1 MKQNSTQHGLT
12 VISLLIWVTILGL
25 GVLVGLK
32 VFPIYMESFKID
44 TAMKGVIREPSLS
57 EKTKQEIAKSLL
69 KRFQVDNVR
78 RIDSRNYR
86 NYIKI
91 DKKKD
96 TVAIAVSYRAETP
109 LFANLSLV
117 ADFNKQVQN

>member
-1 MKQNSTQHGLT
+1 MKQKSIQQGITF
-12 VISLLIWVTILGL
+12 ISLLIWVIILGF

-32 VFPIYMESFKID
+32 VFPVYVESFKID
-44 TAMKGVIREPSLS
+44 TAMKGVIKESSLS
-57 EKTKQEIAKSLL
+57 EKTKQDIAKLL
-69 KRFQVDNVR
+69 LARFQVDNVR

-91 DKKKD
+91 DKRKD
-96 TVAIAVSYRAETP
+96 KVAIAVSYRAETP

-117 ADFNKQVQN
+117 ADFKKHVQN